1 MTKLI
6 LMGVVLLLHFLV
18 FLSLG
23 TLLLRFLKKDSFSIS
38 MAVLLGYFCYFG
50 LFEVLCL
57 PFVFLRTSL
66 TTFSYGLLAV
76 LLAAVI
82 CACVVGRKS
91 WMEQVRTIPGI
102 WREHSVLF
110 LVVLAVVAFQCYFVA
125 VYYDGSADAAYYVG
139 VASTSAYTDTL
150 STYNPYTGNILKNF
164 NVRYVFSC
172 YPLHNAFVAKISGL
186 PAIIQ
191 AKTVMAVVNA
201 VIANLLYYQIG
212 LRLFRGKS
220 KKYPDMLV
228 LFLFVLNLYSNSIYL
243 PASFLFRRL
252 YEGKAVLANII
263 FPMILY
269 CSIRLYQEEQDR
281 AVWVYL
287 FLCNLTAVTL
297 SGSAFLALFGCGA
310 VMLPLLLLRR
320 QFSRLRSW
328 LVSVSPILFWAGLYL
343 LAKLQVISLRI
354 R

>member
-6 LMGVVLLLHFLV
+6 LIGVVLLLHFLV

-23 TLLLRFLKKDSFSIS
+23 TLLMGFLKRDRFSIS

-57 PFVFLRTSL
+57 PFVFLQTSL
-66 TTFSYGLLAV
+66 TTFSYVLLAV
-76 LLAAVI
+76 LLAAVAG
-82 CACVVGRKS
+82 ACVVGGKS
-91 WMEQVRTIPGI
+91 WMEQGKTISGI

-110 LVVLAVVAFQCYFVA
+110 LLLLAAVAFQCCFVA

-150 STYNPYTGNILKNF
+150 GTYNPYTGNILKNF

-172 YPLHNAFVAKISGL
+172 YPLHNAFVAKISGI
-186 PAIIQ
+186 PAIVQ
-191 AKTVMAVVNA
+191 AKTIMAVVNA

-212 LRLFRGKS
+212 CRLFRGRS
-220 KKYPDMLV
+220 RKYPDLLV
-228 LFLFVLNLYSNSIYL
+228 LFLFVLNLYSNSIFL

-263 FPMILY
+263 LPMILY
-269 CSIRLYQEEQDR
+269 CSIRLYQEAQEY

-287 FLCNLTAVTL
+287 FFCNLAAVAF
-297 SGSAFLALFGCGA
+297 SGSSFLALFGCGA
-310 VMLPLLLLRR
+310 VLLPLLLLRR
-320 QFSRLRSW
+320 QFKTLWAW
-328 LVSVSPILFWAGLYL
+328 LIGVSPILVWAGLYL
-343 LAKLQVISLRI
+343 LVKLQVISLRI